1 MTTTAPE
8 SAAALVRI
16 LRDRFR
22 SAGLDTPE
30 LDARLL
36 VALALDLS
44 PDRLPFL
51 GREAVSPAVRARAD
65 AFARRRL
72 DGEPVGRIRGERE
85 FWSLPFRL
93 SPATLEPRADTETL
107 VATALA
113 LVAGRAPGRPL
124 RLADIGTGSGAIL
137 VALLHELPEAI
148 GTGIDISAEA
158 VETARENAFSA
169 GVAGRALFA
178 VGNYLDALAP
188 GVDLLVSNPPYI
200 PSAEIATLAREV
212 RAHDP
217 LRALDGG
224 PDGLDAYREILA
236 AAPAVLAPDGIL
248 LLEIGAG
255 QEDDIARLAETAGL
269 PVIGHHR
276 DLAGHVRVLECR
288 PGRNTDGTFD
298 LGKRSRT
305 R

>member
-1 MTTTAPE
+1 MTGPGRE

-36 VALALDLS
+36 VALALGIA
-44 PDRLPFL
+44 PERLPFL
-51 GREAVSPAVRARAD
+51 GSDPVGATVHAAAD
-65 AFARRRL
+65 ALARRRL
-72 DGEPVGRIRGERE
+72 SGEPVGRIRGSRE
-85 FWSLPFRL
+85 FWGLPFRL

-107 VATALA
+107 VAAALGA
-113 LVAGRAPGRPL
+113 VAGRAPERGL
-124 RLADIGTGSGAIL
+124 RIADIGTGSGAIL
-137 VALLHELPEAI
+137 VALLHELPGAF
-148 GTGIDISAEA
+148 GTGIDISPEA
-158 VETARENAFSA
+158 IETARENADAA
-169 GVAGRALFA
+169 GVGARALFA
-178 VGNYLDALAP
+178 VGSYLDALAP

-200 PSAEIATLAREV
+200 PSAEIETLALEV

-217 LRALDGG
+217 RRALDGG
-224 PDGLDAYREILA
+224 PDGLAAYRAILA
-236 AAPAVLAPDGIL
+236 AAPMVLAEDGVL

-255 QEDDIARLAETAGL
+255 QEGDVGGLADAAGL

-288 PGRNTDGTFD
+288 TGRNTGGTFH
-298 LGKRSRT
+298 LGKREGT